1 MNIIKIG
8 DSRELL
14 KQLESKSVNA
24 VYFDPPF
31 NSNRNYRLT
40 SDKNSLGFDDVF
52 VDDDEY
58 TSLIDPMLKECARV
72 LTKDGSLFFHIS
84 ADQMLI
90 PHMLCSRH
98 FKHVQPIFWKRSRSK
113 NNTKSKLG
121 ACTDIIFKCS
131 NTKKPKLSFHD
142 LQSRVTQL
150 TRSEPRL
157 FRKHY
162 LDVALVWHFYIL
174 LQIPGP

>member
-52 VDDDEY
+52 VDDER
-58 TSLIDPMLKECARV
+58 CASQ
-72 LTKDGSLFFHIS
+72 G
-84 ADQMLI
+84 
-90 PHMLCSRH
+90 
-98 FKHVQPIFWKRSRSK
+98 KRSGRPPPPQCK
-113 NNTKSKLG
+113 
-121 ACTDIIFKCS
+121 
-131 NTKKPKLSFHD
+131 
-142 LQSRVTQL
+142 RV
-150 TRSEPRL
+150 R
-157 FRKHY
+157 
-162 LDVALVWHFYIL
+162 
-174 LQIPGP
+174 